1 MKPRCLV
8 LLFASLVLLAAV
20 LAGCGGSSGGGPSA
34 WITSGPSPQARLGA
48 YIWVAGAPDVVLRS
62 SDGGARWTVI
72 QRRPDGDIMTGDLW
86 AVAFGDAGHGW
97 AVRRGIRSPVAT
109 VAATAD
115 VGRTWQWQYPGP
127 KKARLL
133 AVAAVGARHAWA
145 VGDQRLTGYSMQGK
159 GLVLATTDG
168 GATWTRQRLPAGLV
182 PFRVA
187 FSDARH
193 GWLIADGAS
202 LVDYHVLATSDGGRH
217 WRVSYSAPSG
227 INLRDVATAGPNRCW
242 AVGYR
247 EQPQSGF
254 VARTGDGGR
263 HWSAQSSV
271 SRGMLD
277 AASFPDAEHGWAVG
291 PEGTVIVTSDGGATW
306 SAQNAGGDYGLVQV
320 SFSDPRHGWA
330 LIGHLALL
338 ATVDGGKSWSVV
350 RPADTR
356 DALTGLTTVDS
367 RAAAGQ

>member
-1 MKPRCLV
+1 LV
-8 LLFASLVLLAAV
+8 LAAFALLGAVGLAACGSLSNDPYAG
-20 LAGCGGSSGGGPSA
+20 LAPGPTPPA
-34 WITSGPSPQARLGA
+34 HPGA
-48 YIWVAGAPDVVLRS
+48 YVWVVGAPDVVIGS
-62 SDGGARWTVI
+62 ADGGATWQLRH
-72 QRRPDGDIMTGDLW
+72 RRPDGDIMTCDLW
-86 AVAFGDAGHGW
+86 AVAFGDADHGW
-97 AVRRGIRSPVAT
+97 AARRGVGSPAAT
-109 VAATAD
+109 VLATLNA
-115 VGRTWQWQYPGP
+115 GKTWRWQYPGA
-127 KKARLL
+127 KNARLL

-145 VGDQRLTGYSMQGK
+145 VGDQPLPGLGAQGR
-159 GLVLATTDG
+159 GLIVATSDG

-182 PFRVA
+182 PF
-187 FSDARH
+187 SDARH
-193 GWLIADGAS
+193 GWLVAESPS

-227 INLRDVATAGPNRCW
+227 INLRNVAAVGPNCCW

-247 EQPQSGF
+247 EQSQAGF
-254 VARTGDGGR
+254 VARTSDGGR
-263 HWSAQSSV
+263 HWRVRSSV
-271 SRGMLD
+271 SHGMLD
-277 AASFPDAEHGWAVG
+277 AVSFLDAEHGWAVG
-291 PEGTVIVTSDGGATW
+291 PGGTVVVTGDGGATW

-367 RAAAGQ
+367 RATVGQ

>member
-1 MKPRCLV
+1 MSVRRGLV
-8 LLFASLVLLAAV
+8 LAALALLGAVSLAACGSLSDDPYAG
-20 LAGCGGSSGGGPSA
+20 LAPGP
-34 WITSGPSPQARLGA
+34 TPPARPGA
-48 YIWVAGAPDVVLRS
+48 YVWVVGAPDVVIGS
-62 SDGGARWTVI
+62 ADGGATWHLRH
-72 QRRPDGDIMTGDLW
+72 RRPDGDIMTGDLW
-86 AVAFGDAGHGW
+86 AVAFGDARHGW
-97 AVRRGIRSPVAT
+97 AVRRGIGSPVAT
-109 VAATAD
+109 VLTTAD
-115 VGRTWQWQYPGP
+115 AGNTWRWQYSGP
-127 KKARLL
+127 KDGRLL

-145 VGDQRLTGYSMQGK
+145 VGDQRLPGYGEQGK
-159 GLVLATTDG
+159 GLVVATSDG

-187 FSDARH
+187 FTDAHH
-193 GWLIADGAS
+193 GWLVAEGAS

-227 INLRDVATAGPNRCW
+227 INLRDVAAVGPNRCW

-254 VARTGDGGR
+254 VARTADGGR
-263 HWSAQSSV
+263 RWQELASV
-271 SRGMLD
+271 SHGWLD
-277 AASFPDAEHGWAVG
+277 AVSFPDAEHGWAVG
-291 PEGTVIVTSDGGATW
+291 PEGTVLVTGDGGATW
-306 SAQNAGGDYGLVQV
+306 SGQDAGGDYGLMQV
-320 SFSDPRHGWA
+320 SFSDLRHGWA